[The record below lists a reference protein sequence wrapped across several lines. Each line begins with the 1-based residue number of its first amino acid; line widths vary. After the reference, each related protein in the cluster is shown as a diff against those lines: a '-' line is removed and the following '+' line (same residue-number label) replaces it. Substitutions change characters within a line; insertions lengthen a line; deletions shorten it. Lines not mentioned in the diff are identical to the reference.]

1 MWGSRTF
8 ILVSRPCW
16 PDRGAAYLFTNMH
29 LPEVVTVVPLADA
42 DEGILPAGREVAIGQ
57 TIAFGPARVEFA
69 APYEDTAESA
79 LLGEVPAELR
89 ENRFLVIPVTL
100 TNTSASQPLYLKYLW
115 SDAELVSSTG
125 ERIKPVRLGSKSA
138 DSIDINTAQI
148 MEPGSALAVN
158 LVFAI
163 PPAPM
168 DKPVLGILPGIW
180 SRDTAGGLVCEGR
193 QIRLKLPPVKADAPK
208 T

>member
-16 PDRGAAYLFTNMH
+16 PDRGAAYLFRNMH
-29 LPEVVTVVPLADA
+29 LRRWSPSSRWRMRTRASCRQP
-42 DEGILPAGREVAIGQ
+42 GRWRSGQ
-57 TIAFGPARVEFA
+57 AIAFGPARVEFA

-148 MEPGSALAVN
+148 MEPGSALAVS

-163 PPAPM
+163 PP
-168 DKPVLGILPGIW
+168 LPW
-180 SRDTAGGLVCEGR
+180 TSRCSAFSRASGAGTRRAGWCARAARSG
-193 QIRLKLPPVKADAPK
+193 
-208 T
+208 